1 MIKLVFI
8 VVLALSLGGCA
19 TSYTPYNDWS
29 EKEQSMYKYHIAL
42 QAIDTLQTSRAIKC
56 QKESMCTLEE
66 LNPLYSSTPSMG
78 RLIRTK
84 MLTNILLYH
93 MLAKGDTD
101 REGALKFANGLI
113 TVVVVNNQIQ
123 INKAL

>member
-1 MIKLVFI
+1 MIKSIFLVVF
-8 VVLALSLGGCA
+8 AMSLGGCA
-19 TSYTPYNDWS
+19 TGTSYNDWS
-29 EKEQSMYKYHIAL
+29 EKEQKLYKYHITL
-42 QAIDTLQTSRAIKC
+42 QVVDTLQTSRAIKC

-84 MLTNILLYH
+84 MLANILLYH
-93 MLAKGDTD
+93 VLTRGGGD

-123 INKAL
+123 INRAL